1 MSNAAVDGECKF
13 AYQVHGSETLVR
25 GLFEHGD
32 GRWSIATDNRRVA
45 EEFRKTRPMKAEDTF
60 DMDHL
65 IATAVRRFCGDR
77 SIVDDDPQYARRL
90 AAGVLMF
97 AAALK
102 ILDMEESG
110 Q

>member
-1 MSNAAVDGECKF
+1 MSKATVKGECKF
-13 AYQVHGSETLVR
+13 AYQTHGSETLVR

-32 GRWSIATDNRRVA
+32 GRWSIATENRRVA
-45 EEFRKTRPMKAEDTF
+45 EEFRETRPLKSEDTF
-60 DMDHL
+60 DMEGL
-65 IATAVRRFCGDR
+65 LATAVRRFRGDR
-77 SIVDDDPQYARRL
+77 SIMDDDPQYAKRL

-102 ILDMEESG
+102 ILDMQESG